1 VEYHPTIKR
10 RKSMDLDPVKLE
22 QIKKA
27 QEELAAFYREHGL
40 VNFADAIESFWTHCE
55 NRQGGSE

>member
-1 VEYHPTIKR
+1 
-10 RKSMDLDPVKLE
+10 MDLDPVKLE